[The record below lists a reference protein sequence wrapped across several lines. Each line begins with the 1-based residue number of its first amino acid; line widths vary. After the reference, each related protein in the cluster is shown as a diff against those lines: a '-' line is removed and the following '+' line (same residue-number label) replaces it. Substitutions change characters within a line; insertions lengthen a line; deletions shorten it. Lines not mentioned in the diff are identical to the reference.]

1 MINTRILALGALC
14 ALLTL
19 SACGNT
25 IGGIGRDLEGAGRW
39 MQNKTGG

>member
-1 MINTRILALGALC
+1 MKLATLSLL

-25 IGGIGRDLEGAGRW
+25 LQGAGRDISN
-39 MQNKTGG
+39 MGQAMEGMF

>member
-1 MINTRILALGALC
+1 MKLTTLSLI

-25 IGGIGRDLEGAGRW
+25 LDGAGRDISN
-39 MQNKTGG
+39 MGDKISETF

>member
-1 MINTRILALGALC
+1 MKLATLSLL

-25 IGGIGRDLEGAGRW
+25 LSGMGQD
-39 MQNKTGG
+39 MQNWGSAIQDTF

>member
-1 MINTRILALGALC
+1 MKLTTLALL

-25 IGGIGRDLEGAGRW
+25 LDGAGRDL
-39 MQNKTGG
+39 QNWGQTIQDTF